1 MVRGAKNMKK
11 IDKIFIILLCALM
24 LTAFCGCDRFHKY
37 KGTDYDLYTVAI
49 NSLVGAHGEIFM
61 RPEGPTLNIVET
73 DNYGRTL
80 FYYYEKNAISTH
92 SMIISQKSENGFVFY
107 YEDFNFI
114 SKATE
119 QFATEEIDELKC
131 KNDWNMP
138 IDESRLVKKEI
149 VKQKSKNSFNEST
162 VEEQFA
168 KILGEK
174 WELFYFGRE
183 LTTSEDG
190 KTIVLAVGI
199 YDRHGESIKK
209 DYVLILDKEGN
220 LAENAMMELTDFY
233 NYQEQLKQ
241 FKADNGWY
249 VKTVDGGLS

>member
-1 MVRGAKNMKK
+1 MKK
-11 IDKIFIILLCALM
+11 TNIIFIILL
-24 LTAFCGCDRFHKY
+24 LTLIMFVFCGCERFHKY

-49 NSLVGAHGEIFM
+49 NSLVGANGEIFM
-61 RPEGPTLNIVET
+61 RTDGPTLKVVET

-80 FYYYEKNAISTH
+80 FYYYENNRFSTH
-92 SMIISQKSENGFVFY
+92 SMIISQKTENGFVFY

-114 SKATE
+114 SGSSE
-119 QFATEEIDELKC
+119 QFATEEIDELKR

-138 IDESRLVKKEI
+138 INESRLIKKEI
-149 VKQKSKNSFNEST
+149 VKQKSKNSFNESI
-162 VEEQFA
+162 VGEQFSEM
-168 KILGEK
+168 LGEK

-183 LTTSEDG
+183 LTTNEDG
-190 KTIVLAVGI
+190 KTIVLALGI
-199 YDRHGESIKK
+199 YDRYGKGIKK

-241 FKADNGWY
+241 FKADNDWY
-249 VKTVDGGLS
+249 R

>member
-1 MVRGAKNMKK
+1 MKRFCA
-11 IDKIFIILLCALM
+11 IFLIVLVFAMLCS
-24 LTAFCGCDRFHKY
+24 CDRFHNY
-37 KGTDYDLYTVAI
+37 KGKDYDLYTVAI
-49 NSLVGAHGEIFM
+49 NSLVGANGAIFM
-61 RPEGPTLNIVET
+61 RTGGPTLRTVET

-80 FYYYEKNAISTH
+80 FYYENNPISTH
-92 SMIISQKSENGFVFY
+92 SMIISQKAENGFVFY

-149 VKQKSKNSFNEST
+149 VKQKSKNAFKEST
-162 VEEQFA
+162 VEEQFS

-183 LTTSEDG
+183 LTTSEEG

-199 YDRHGESIKK
+199 YDRHGEGIKK

-220 LAENAMMELTDFY
+220 LVENAMMEFTDYY
-233 NYQEQLKQ
+233 NYQEQLKE
-241 FKADNGWY
+241 FKLNNGWY
-249 VKTVDGGLS
+249 